1 MPIAALHATLGLCTN
16 QPAPLTAAATRCVQH
31 GLSDDVDLM
40 HEVCARLDAAR
51 APSASEAEQLQAL
64 ARRWKAKKELARR
77 RRHANV
83 MELVDMEAEQEYMWE
98 ENVEAAAMRMEWD
111 AACLLQ
117 RQILGHKGRMR
128 AYLMKQVRV
137 KEKAFAFKLAQQDA
151 RDEAMRREQE
161 RERRRDPAERA
172 VLPPLALHVVVV
184 VHDYLLDAP
193 VVRVGGRRLLLVRL
207 GAPVLV
213 ELALVVHDEARAH
226 ARAPHRAEGGPPLVL
241 LREDER
247 VGPVAHLVRL
257 PKPRRR
263 LEGHDPAAHEVVQ
276 GVEGQHQE

>member
-1 MPIAALHATLGLCTN
+1 M
-16 QPAPLTAAATRCVQH
+16 APRVDAAA
-31 GLSDDVDLM
+31 G
-40 HEVCARLDAAR
+40 AAR
-51 APSASEAEQLQAL
+51 GRPP
-64 ARRWKAKKELARR
+64 ARRPTRPARR
-77 RRHANV
+77 PRLHRHDRKQGEAHVLPVGVQQPQQGREDLEHGDRRQELLAVELQEARHAHLHDV
-83 MELVDMEAEQEYMWE
+83 LAVALPRGLRGPRVQARGPR
-98 ENVEAAAMRMEWD
+98 V
-111 AACLLQ
+111 
-117 RQILGHKGRMR
+117 
-128 AYLMKQVRV
+128 VRHV
-137 KEKAFAFKLAQQDA
+137 
-151 RDEAMRREQE
+151 E

-241 LREDER
+241 LGEDER